1 LSRLRIIVTGLAIT
15 YPLGGV
21 FWDYLQYALG
31 FARLG
36 HDVLYL
42 EDTARWCYD
51 PGQSTFVESGAGNAA
66 YLARELPRLAPEL
79 LDRWF
84 FRDITGATWGWDW
97 AKVSEFCRA
106 ADLFINI
113 SASCHMR
120 PEYFKAARTA
130 FIDSDPMYTQA
141 PLPEYVA
148 GKITDPRKLEQIEM
162 MFGHDALFTFG
173 ENVNGDG
180 CLIPRGN
187 ADWIP
192 TRQPIVNECFAGAG
206 IEVSPDVRRKT
217 LTTVMSWEPAEKG
230 PVVNGV
236 AYTGKSTEF
245 LRFLDLPPLSMLP
258 MEIAISGRSPRDR
271 MRAAGWRLIEAQE
284 ISCDPWTYRDYL
296 ANSIGEWSI
305 AKNAYVASNSGWFSC
320 RSACY
325 LSLGVPVIVQ
335 DTGFGCALPSGQGI
349 LKFSTMD
356 EAKAAIEMLGADS
369 LRHARAS
376 REIAHE
382 YFDYR
387 KVLPQLIDRAMA
399 TARRSPGP
407 AK

>member
-1 LSRLRIIVTGLAIT
+1 MSRLRIIVTGLAIT

-21 FWDYLQYALG
+21 FWDYLQYVLG

-51 PGQSTFVESGAGNAA
+51 PGQSTFVESGAANAA

-79 LDRWF
+79 RDRWF

-97 AKVSEFCRA
+97 AKVAEFCRS

-148 GKITDPRKLEQIEM
+148 GKITDRQKLDQIEM

-173 ENVNGDG
+173 ENVNGNG

-187 ADWIP
+187 VEWIP
-192 TRQPIVNECFAGAG
+192 TRQPIVNECFTGAG
-206 IEVSPDVRRKT
+206 VEVSPALRRKT
-217 LTTVMSWEPAEKG
+217 LTTVMSWEPAEQG
-230 PVVNGV
+230 PVVDGV

-245 LRFLDLPPLSMLP
+245 LRFLDLPALSPIPL
-258 MEIAISGRSPRDR
+258 EIAISGRSPRDR
-271 MRAAGWRLIEAQE
+271 MRNAGWRLVEAQE
-284 ISCDPWTYRDYL
+284 ISRDPWTYRDYL

-335 DTGFGCALPSGQGI
+335 DTGFGCAIPSGNGI

-356 EAKAAIEMLGADS
+356 EAKAAIDKLAADPVGQG
-369 LRHARAS
+369 RAA

-399 TARRSPGP
+399 TTRRSAAP